1 MENAARKQFDLVD
14 GLVFAGM
21 LGVSAVVGVYQA
33 YKSRKNPNAV
43 KEYLVGGQKMSIF
56 PISMSLIASYISGI
70 AILGLPAEMYVYGTQ
85 LWCIVIADC
94 FVSLTMAIVYLPV
107 FYGLQ
112 ITSSY
117 EYLELR
123 FNHVVRLIGSFIFLM
138 KMLLYIPLVIY
149 VPALA
154 FNQVTGVNLHMIAS
168 IVCAVCIFYTTL
180 VSLSCMPKRI
190 RCLAG
195 KCTQGGLKAVVWTDA
210 IQTIVMFGGVIVVA
224 VLGTARAG
232 GWSEVWRRNLETG
245 RVEFFN
251 MDPNPTVRHTF
262 WTVVV
267 GNYLNW
273 LATCSVN
280 QAMVQ
285 RCLAMPNLRKSNIT
299 IAIMAVGIVAIVS
312 LSCYTGIVI
321 FAAFHDC
328 DPVSTKQ
335 IRKPDQL
342 LPFFVMEMARTIPG
356 LPGLFVSGVFSAA
369 LSTMSTGLNS
379 MSGVIYEDMIKP
391 CLKKPMSD
399 VAASRVMK
407 LTVVVIGVVCV
418 ALVLLVEKLSGLI
431 QAGKSLSGI
440 TAGPLLGIFTLG
452 MFFPFANSMGAIAG
466 ALVSLNLVAWI
477 SFGTQAAVATGKI
490 HFPVKPVSV
499 DGCPDALKFSAA
511 NLSLVIE
518 SAAEETPFFL
528 YRMSYLWYTWV
539 GFLTAIIV
547 GLLVSWITGPNK
559 YKAADYKLYTPI
571 IRGLLRGKDIKPKS
585 NVEDEERF
593 GTRRKPW
600 NYPDLTTNFHHSQ
613 NRTCCSPADEI
624 EAMWQGNDDED
635 SNSMHSVEVQTE
647 KSALYLWKQDR
658 KNDNSLKKSSQEML
672 DNKKIHSMDNANSKN
687 QAQES
692 DHLKLKKTRLNYEH
706 DKIKAKLKSNIS
718 SPEAFD
724 EYAETDLDQPMDYTL
739 CYNEPNLDDDKKR
752 NASYLHSKNDFLCVE
767 ETVEEEKVGVIKPK
781 GAFSKELTKNKRE
794 MFSNTSRSFKEIF
807 NFFKDRDKKRST
819 TESTKSSVENQKL
832 PKAMETCEQKFLK
845 CSQPVQPPL
854 EQCEKESKLKNE
866 TPCSQ
871 QTPLMFSRCSSLGS
885 LNGFEQHSVQDERS
899 SVVSDFSR
907 RTSGVVSPSELPDS
921 PAQTAAPGTKLQLKP
936 QIGCF
941 GKKKMPSPHQDKSKN
956 ASLASDNALQN
967 ENILRM
973 IPFAKRSVF
982 EDNLT
987 SFKDESTPTKLHSMA
1002 ASSLS
1007 SLTIDDEDEYDI
1019 VNKIILNKEKSNV
1032 IDETKIESVRE
1043 NPLGRADLDD
1053 TSVKPEKT
1061 ENSVNDDDDEEE
1073 NFDDEKDDELTD
1085 LTPYEEQL
1093 LDECIRRGIAKWTKQ
1108 NINEI
1113 KPFSWDVGLTC
1124 LATRAIL
1131 NSRIRVNSYS
1141 DIDDTDNLTNHDII
1155 ETLTNNNLNFEK
1167 NSQNK
1172 EKESDNY
1179 EKCSNRDTSPT
1190 EQEMDLEE
1198 ASDKFDENSYYIT
1211 YEEHLL
1217 DQCIRRGMAKIT
1229 KRNVN
1234 DIKPFSWDANQIC
1247 LTTRAMILRERL
1259 DEEMYS
1265 CH

>member
-1 MENAARKQFDLVD
+1 MSKVNNPKQP
-14 GLVFAGM
+14 
-21 LGVSAVVGVYQA
+21 
-33 YKSRKNPNAV
+33 K
-43 KEYLVGGQKMSIF
+43 
-56 PISMSLIASYISGI
+56 
-70 AILGLPAEMYVYGTQ
+70 
-85 LWCIVIADC
+85 
-94 FVSLTMAIVYLPV
+94 
-107 FYGLQ
+107 
-112 ITSSY
+112 
-117 EYLELR
+117 
-123 FNHVVRLIGSFIFLM
+123 GS
-138 KMLLYIPLVIY
+138 
-149 VPALA
+149 
-154 FNQVTGVNLHMIAS
+154 
-168 IVCAVCIFYTTL
+168 
-180 VSLSCMPKRI
+180 
-190 RCLAG
+190 
-195 KCTQGGLKAVVWTDA
+195 
-210 IQTIVMFGGVIVVA
+210 
-224 VLGTARAG
+224 
-232 GWSEVWRRNLETG
+232 
-245 RVEFFN
+245 
-251 MDPNPTVRHTF
+251 
-262 WTVVV
+262 
-267 GNYLNW
+267 
-273 LATCSVN
+273 
-280 QAMVQ
+280 
-285 RCLAMPNLRKSNIT
+285 
-299 IAIMAVGIVAIVS
+299 
-312 LSCYTGIVI
+312 
-321 FAAFHDC
+321 
-328 DPVSTKQ
+328 
-335 IRKPDQL
+335 
-342 LPFFVMEMARTIPG
+342 
-356 LPGLFVSGVFSAA
+356 
-369 LSTMSTGLNS
+369 
-379 MSGVIYEDMIKP
+379 
-391 CLKKPMSD
+391 
-399 VAASRVMK
+399 
-407 LTVVVIGVVCV
+407 
-418 ALVLLVEKLSGLI
+418 
-431 QAGKSLSGI
+431 
-440 TAGPLLGIFTLG
+440 
-452 MFFPFANSMGAIAG
+452 
-466 ALVSLNLVAWI
+466 
-477 SFGTQAAVATGKI
+477 
-490 HFPVKPVSV
+490 
-499 DGCPDALKFSAA
+499 
-511 NLSLVIE
+511 
-518 SAAEETPFFL
+518 
-528 YRMSYLWYTWV
+528 
-539 GFLTAIIV
+539 
-547 GLLVSWITGPNK
+547 
-559 YKAADYKLYTPI
+559 
-571 IRGLLRGKDIKPKS
+571 S

-600 NYPDLTTNFHHSQ
+600 NYPDLATNFQHGQ

-624 EAMWQGNDDED
+624 EAVGNDDQD
-635 SNSMHSVEVQTE
+635 SNSMHSVQVQTE

-672 DNKKIHSMDNANSKN
+672 DNKKIHSMDNANSKH
-687 QAQES
+687 QAQETEHS
-692 DHLKLKKTRLNYEH
+692 KLKKTRLNYEH
-706 DKIKAKLKSNIS
+706 DKMKAKLKSNIS
-718 SPEAFD
+718 YPEAFD

-739 CYNEPNLDDDKKR
+739 CYNESNVDDEKKR

-832 PKAMETCEQKFLK
+832 AKPMETCEQTFLK

-885 LNGFEQHSVQDERS
+885 LNGFEQNSVQDDRS

-921 PAQTAAPGTKLQLKP
+921 PAQTAPPGTKLQLKP

-941 GKKKMPSPHQDKSKN
+941 GKKKMLSPHQDKSKN
-956 ASLASDNALQN
+956 SSLASDNALQN

-973 IPFAKRSVF
+973 IPLAKRSVF

-1032 IDETKIESVRE
+1032 SDETKIESIRE
-1043 NPLGRADLDD
+1043 NPLGRPDLDD

-1061 ENSVNDDDDEEE
+1061 ENSVNGDDDEEE

-1113 KPFSWDVGLTC
+1113 KPFSWDVGFTC

-1167 NSQNK
+1167 NSENK
-1172 EKESDNY
+1172 EKESGNY

-1190 EQEMDLEE
+1190 EREMDLEE

-1247 LTTRAMILRERL
+1247 LTTRAMILHERL